1 MSQRSLIEINHDEPL
16 PKTYEELWE
25 WARSI
30 RTYISSL
37 GDLPDGMTL
46 LWRRNSGDPC
56 PFEQPLAIERAYGR
70 LKQADVEARKARK
83 TR

>member
-1 MSQRSLIEINHDEPL
+1 MSIRSLIEIDHDEPL
-16 PKTYEELWE
+16 PKTHNQLLS
-25 WARSI
+25 WANKLHRYI
-30 RTYISSL
+30 RCL
-37 GDLPDGMTL
+37 DDLPDGMTL

-56 PFEQPLAIERAYGR
+56 PFERPLAFERAYGR